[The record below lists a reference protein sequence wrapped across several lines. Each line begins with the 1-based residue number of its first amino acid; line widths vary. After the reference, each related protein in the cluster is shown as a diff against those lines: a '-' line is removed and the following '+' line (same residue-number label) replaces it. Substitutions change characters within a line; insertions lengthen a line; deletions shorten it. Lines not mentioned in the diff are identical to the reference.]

1 MTTATPFSGV
11 WCPSITPMDN
21 EGKVDLAG
29 LSQHIARLSAAKIDV
44 ILLMGS
50 IGEFAS
56 FSLEERL
63 LLIREARAMT
73 SMPMVVNV
81 SSTCVKDILWM
92 AEEAYRTG
100 YDAVMVLPPY
110 YYGQTPQQLLS
121 YYRALGKA
129 FSGKWFAYN
138 FPARTGCDL
147 TPELVAA
154 LAAEFPHFAGIKDTV
169 DCQSHTRSM
178 ILATQ
183 AVRDDFAVLSGYD
196 EYYIPN
202 LLAGG
207 AGVISG
213 LNNVMP
219 ELFVKAREAW
229 QQGDLAGLQ
238 AAQREIGKFMAIY
251 SIGDDFV
258 TTIKTVVSRK
268 FGYCAPT
275 SRNAGGTLN
284 EAQCKILDS
293 IFAIQSA

>member
-1 MTTATPFSGV
+1 MHKTPFSGV

-21 EGKVDLAG
+21 EGKVDLPR
-29 LSQHIARLSAAKIDV
+29 LQQHITRLTAAKVDV

-63 LLIREARAMT
+63 LLIREARAMSPIT
-73 SMPMVVNV
+73 MVANV
-81 SSTCVKDILWM
+81 SSTCFNDILWM
-92 AEEAYRTG
+92 AEEAFRTG
-100 YDAVMVLPPY
+100 YEAVMVLPPY
-110 YYGQTPQQLLS
+110 YYGQTTNQLLS
-121 YYRALGKA
+121 YFRALGKA
-129 FSGKWFAYN
+129 ISGKWFAYN

-147 TPELVAA
+147 TPELVAT
-154 LAAEFPHFAGIKDTV
+154 LAAEFPDFAGIKDTV

-178 ILATQ
+178 ILATRQ
-183 AVRDDFAVLSGYD
+183 VRDDFAVLSGYD

-229 QQGDLAGLQ
+229 QQEDMTTLHQ
-238 AAQREIGKFMAIY
+238 VQQEIGKFMAIY

-268 FGYCAPT
+268 FGYST
-275 SRNAGGTLN
+275 SVARNFGGALN
-284 EAQCKILDS
+284 EQQCQLIDKV
-293 IFAIQSA
+293 FAIR

>member
-1 MTTATPFSGV
+1 MTVQSQFAGV

-21 EGKVDLAG
+21 DGNVDLSG
-29 LSQHIARLSAAKIDV
+29 LKHHLKRLTDAKIDV

-63 LLIREARAMT
+63 MLIREAR
-73 SMPMVVNV
+73 SMSSLKMVANV
-81 SSTCVKDILWM
+81 SSTCMSDVLQM
-92 AEEAYRTG
+92 AQEADKVG

-110 YYGQTPQQLLS
+110 YYGQTTKQLLS
-121 YYRALGKA
+121 YFRKLGGA
-129 FSGKWFAYN
+129 VRGKWFAYN

-147 TPELVAA
+147 TPDLVAT
-154 LAAEFPHFAGIKDTV
+154 LAAEFPNFAGIKDTV

-178 ILATQ
+178 IQTTR

-202 LLAGG
+202 LMAGG
-207 AGVISG
+207 AGIISG

-219 ELFVKAREAW
+219 ELFVDAREAFK
-229 QQGDLAGLQ
+229 QGDLQKL
-238 AAQREIGKFMAIY
+238 REIQDKIGTYMSIYAI
-251 SIGDDFV
+251 GEDFV

-268 FGYCAPT
+268 FGYCT
-275 SRNAGGTLN
+275 GVSRNAGGELSEKDCRTIDEVFLT
-284 EAQCKILDS
+284 KG
-293 IFAIQSA
+293 